1 MKVLSSLGILDEEEL
16 PEETIMQSVEGSNE
30 GEANIVDVSSMS
42 AEVDDQINQ
51 TINESDV
58 EDDGINIIQNVED
71 EMNGEIDDSGDNSGE
86 LEHRVDEA
94 RRDHTILRELAIQQV
109 QRNANLMENLAHKRN
124 KKRQLVFGI
133 GESVRI
139 LIPRIDR
146 TGIDQ
151 RSLPCKVLEVLEG
164 GFYRLGCAHGVL
176 NSCYQPCNM
185 ESISGNFTELDN
197 IPNNRISLTEAARLQ
212 SSAVIQGS

>member
-1 MKVLSSLGILDEEEL
+1 MK
-16 PEETIMQSVEGSNE
+16 
-30 GEANIVDVSSMS
+30 
-42 AEVDDQINQ
+42 
-51 TINESDV
+51 
-58 EDDGINIIQNVED
+58 
-71 EMNGEIDDSGDNSGE
+71 
-86 LEHRVDEA
+86 
-94 RRDHTILRELAIQQV
+94 
-109 QRNANLMENLAHKRN
+109 NLVHKRN

-146 TGIDQ
+146 TGIDR

-185 ESISGNFTELDN
+185 ESISSNFTELDN

-212 SSAVIQGS
+212 SSAVIQGSVCHCKSNCNTNRCLCKRSGIGCGSRCHPSQSKCVNREQTT